1 MWRTRIIGGRPR
13 GAFNLMSR
21 ARRQSRYAQ
30 SSSARAPVRK
40 AAGGQL
46 QELGRRHRPDYILM
60 LCIVTLLAIGL
71 VVIYSVSPAISAQL
85 SGDVNPNHFMYRQL
99 FFLLLGFGVFAAVN
113 MLPLGFWAKIQ
124 KYILWFAVV
133 SFFLL
138 LIPALSLNYG
148 GATRWVHIGPI
159 NYQPAELLKFGL
171 IFNMAL
177 FFSARIRDKTLHSK
191 QTIYTF
197 MAIMAAISLEIVIL
211 QKDLGTMVPILAIML
226 TMLYL
231 SGISMKR
238 FSMVLA
244 TILIGG
250 VMAIG
255 MAGHRRARVLTF
267 LNPSADT
274 TGSGYHINQALI
286 AVGSGGV
293 FGKGLGR
300 SVQAYGYLPEAAND
314 SVFAIMAE
322 KFGFAGMLVVFMIYG
337 AMLFRII
344 TIINRAPNH
353 YLKFVSGGVFAWMC
367 IQAFVNIGAMLSI
380 MPLTGVTLPLLS
392 FGGTSLIFT
401 LAALGVVFHISRY
414 TKLGHSVPE
423 RASHANSSRGGRV
436 GRPRYAAS
444 GN

>member
-1 MWRTRIIGGRPR
+1 
-13 GAFNLMSR
+13 MSQTVR
-21 ARRQSRYAQ
+21 RRQPSTPQ
-30 SSSARAPVRK
+30 TKTEVV
-40 AAGGQL
+40 
-46 QELGRRHRPDYILM
+46 GRRHRPDYILM
-60 LCIVTLLAIGL
+60 LCMMILLAIGL
-71 VVIYSVSPAISAQL
+71 IVIYSVSPAISAQL
-85 SGDVNPNHFMYRQL
+85 IGDVNPNHFMYRQIL
-99 FFLLLGFGVFAAVN
+99 FLLLGLGVFTFTSL
-113 MLPLGFWAKIQ
+113 MPLLIWDKLH
-124 KYILWFAVV
+124 KYIIWIAVG

-148 GATRWVHIGPI
+148 GAIRWVRIGPI

-177 FFSARIRDKTLHSK
+177 FFSSRIKNGTLNSK
-191 QTIYTF
+191 ATTYAFI
-197 MAIMAAISLEIVIL
+197 AILGAIGLEIVVL
-211 QKDLGTMVPILAIML
+211 QKDLGTMIPIVAIML

-238 FSMVLA
+238 FALIVT

-250 VMAIG
+250 TLAIAS
-255 MAGHRRARVLTF
+255 AGHRRTRVLTF

-274 TGSGYHINQALI
+274 SGSGYHINQALI
-286 AVGSGGV
+286 AVGSGGM

-314 SVFAIMAE
+314 SIFAIMAE
-322 KFGFAGMLVVFMIYG
+322 KFGFVGMIAVFSIYG
-337 AMLFRII
+337 ALLLRII
-344 TIINRAPNH
+344 RIVNRAPNN
-353 YLKFVSGGVFAWMC
+353 YLRFVSGGVFAWMC

-414 TKLGHSVPE
+414 TKLGHDIPE
-423 RASHANSSRGGRV
+423 RKASYENLSSRRRL
-436 GRPRYAAS
+436 GRPRYATS
-444 GN
+444 SN

>member
-1 MWRTRIIGGRPR
+1 MNPSVR
-13 GAFNLMSR
+13 
-21 ARRQSRYAQ
+21 RRQP
-30 SSSARAPVRK
+30 SSPQNKMEVTS
-40 AAGGQL
+40 
-46 QELGRRHRPDYILM
+46 RRHRPDYILM
-60 LCIVTLLAIGL
+60 LCMMILLAIGL

-85 SGDVNPNHFMYRQL
+85 TGDIDPNHFMYRQL
-99 FFLLLGFGVFAAVN
+99 LFLMLGFGVFTFTSL
-113 MLPLGFWAKIQ
+113 MPFSIWTKLQ
-124 KYILWFAVV
+124 KYIIWIAVG

-138 LIPALSLNYG
+138 LVPALSLNYG
-148 GATRWVHIGPI
+148 GATRWVRIGPI

-177 FFSARIRDKTLHSK
+177 FFSSRIKNGSLNSK
-191 QTIYTF
+191 ATMYAFMTIL
-197 MAIMAAISLEIVIL
+197 AAISLEIVVL
-211 QKDLGTMVPILAIML
+211 QKDLGTMIPIVAIMI

-231 SGISMKR
+231 SGISLKR
-238 FSMVLA
+238 FSLIIA

-250 VMAIG
+250 TLAIAS
-255 MAGHRRARVLTF
+255 AGHRRARVFTF
-267 LNPSADT
+267 LNPDADSS
-274 TGSGYHINQALI
+274 GSGYQINQALI
-286 AVGSGGV
+286 AVGSGGM

-314 SVFAIMAE
+314 SIFAIIAE
-322 KFGFAGMLVVFMIYG
+322 KFGFIGMLTLFSVYG

-344 TIINRAPNH
+344 GIVNRAPNN

-367 IQAFVNIGAMLSI
+367 VQAFVNIGAMLSI

-414 TKLGHSVPE
+414 TKLGHEIPE
-423 RASHANSSRGGRV
+423 RETTHANSSSRRRV
-436 GRPRYAAS
+436 GRPRYAAP

>member
-1 MWRTRIIGGRPR
+1 
-13 GAFNLMSR
+13 MSR
-21 ARRQSRYAQ
+21 TTRRQSRVPQ
-30 SSSARAPVRK
+30 RQSARATVRK
-40 AAGGQL
+40 NPINQL
-46 QELGRRHRPDYILM
+46 KDLGRRHRPDYILV

-71 VVIYSVSPAISAQL
+71 IVIYSVSPAISAQL
-85 SGDVNPNHFMYRQL
+85 ADDVNPNHFMYRQL
-99 FFLLLGFGVFAAVN
+99 FFLLIGFGVFITVN
-113 MLPLGFWAKIQ
+113 IIPLGFWEKIQ
-124 KYILWFAVV
+124 KYILWFAIG

-171 IFNMAL
+171 VFNMAL
-177 FFSARIRDKTLHSK
+177 FFSARIKDKTIHSK
-191 QTIYTF
+191 NTIYVF

-211 QKDLGTMVPILAIML
+211 QKDLGTMIPILAIML

-231 SGISMKR
+231 SGVSLKR
-238 FSMVLA
+238 FSMVVA
-244 TILIGG
+244 TIIIGG
-250 VMAIG
+250 VLAIG

-274 TGSGYHINQALI
+274 SGSGYHINQALI

-322 KFGFAGMLVVFMIYG
+322 KFGFAGMLLVFMIYG

-344 TIINRAPNH
+344 TIINRAPNN

-414 TKLGHSVPE
+414 TKLGHDVPE
-423 RASHANSSRGGRV
+423 RTSHADSSRGGRV
-436 GRPRYAAS
+436 RRARYATS